1 MASLVDALHDHPEID
16 VVHGYAQLMEQDPR
30 TGRFEYIGNPG
41 ESFRWYIGAA
51 LYRRVAF
58 ERTGLF
64 DPDLRF
70 GEDTDWFNRAREAG
84 LGLLRVEAV
93 TLLVRRHGRNMTNG
107 KSPLELNHLR
117 VMKKQ
122 VDRRRR
128 IERIGHRL
136 AAIASARNESVD
148 E

>member
-1 MASLVDALHDHPEID
+1 M
-16 VVHGYAQLMEQDPR
+16 HGYAQLMEQDPR

-70 GEDTDWFNRAREAG
+70 GRTPTGSTG
-84 LGLLRVEAV
+84 LA
-93 TLLVRRHGRNMTNG
+93 
-107 KSPLELNHLR
+107 KP
-117 VMKKQ
+117 
-122 VDRRRR
+122 
-128 IERIGHRL
+128 
-136 AAIASARNESVD
+136 ASACCGSRP
-148 E
+148 